1 METVNSITE
10 EKPMEV
16 AKSGIFFDSDQHK
29 IYIFGGNK
37 LNPTQE
43 SNQLFSF
50 DLQNNKWEQIKPDQN
65 KQPSIRSAHSMT
77 GFKNKIW
84 IFGGNMENEYYD
96 DLWEFDTNLNQWT
109 KIEFAG
115 HEKKPSGRYSHS
127 AIYHNGFIYLFGGFS
142 NEGSRKNDLWRFN
155 TLQKKWEEI
164 PSIGEIPKARSSHTC
179 HIYEDNLMIV
189 GGLDESKIENCEIY
203 LFNLNTFE
211 WSKIHPIFD
220 LPAFGGHVSVIYE
233 NQYVVC
239 FGGFSWRDRYSNKL
253 RYFDLKKKEWF
264 LYDFPQNPSLFP
276 SARFG
281 SVGCAYSRSHFFL
294 FGGQYENTLTYDEI
308 WDFGFEQEIICDLR
322 DFLDQKLLT
331 DF

>member
-1 METVNSITE
+1 MKKSNKKFIGWKQLIPITE

-189 GGLDESKIENCEIY
+189 G
-203 LFNLNTFE
+203 
-211 WSKIHPIFD
+211 
-220 LPAFGGHVSVIYE
+220 
-233 NQYVVC
+233 
-239 FGGFSWRDRYSNKL
+239 
-253 RYFDLKKKEWF
+253 EWF